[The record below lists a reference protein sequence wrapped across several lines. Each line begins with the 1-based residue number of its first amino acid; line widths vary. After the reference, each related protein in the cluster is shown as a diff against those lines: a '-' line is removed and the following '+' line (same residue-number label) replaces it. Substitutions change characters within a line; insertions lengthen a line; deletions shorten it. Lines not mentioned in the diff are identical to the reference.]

1 MEAIVILAGG
11 AGTRLWPASTKERP
25 KQFLS
30 LGLDRSFLQTTVE
43 RALEVN
49 PGAELLVVTH
59 RDYAEG
65 TVEQLREYADRG
77 TRIAVLPEP
86 VARNT
91 APAVAFAAEYLKGR
105 LGREARM
112 LVLSADH
119 LIRPTEKF
127 VADVRKADEFGER
140 GMIAVFGIPPS
151 EPNTG
156 YGYIEAGEALSPGF
170 RVRGFKEKPDAATAA
185 AYLESGRYYWN
196 SGMFL
201 FSLAAI
207 DEEFAD
213 LSPEVTRPFTELRAE
228 ERAEIDRAARNE
240 NGILVWGDCPVV
252 ERLYGGLPSISID
265 YAVMEKSRRV
275 AMVKACF
282 EWNDVGSWDEVA
294 RLLPGESPLV
304 ISESSSRNAVY
315 SDIPVALCGV
325 DDLVVVILDGKA
337 LILKKGSSQLVKSVA
352 TRFLEGREKP
362 R

>member
-49 PGAELLVVTH
+49 PRAELLVVTH

-65 TVEQLREYADRG
+65 TSGQLLEYAGRG

-91 APAVAFAAEYLKGR
+91 APAVAFAAEFLKGR

-112 LVLSADH
+112 LVLPADH

-127 VADVRKADEFGER
+127 VADVRKADEFGAR
-140 GMIAVFGIPPS
+140 GMITVFGVPPT

-156 YGYIEAGEALSPGF
+156 YGYIEADEALPPGF
-170 RVRGFKEKPDAATAA
+170 RVRAFKEKPDAATAA
-185 AYLESGRYYWN
+185 SYLRSGRFYWN

-201 FSLAAI
+201 FSLATI
-207 DEEFAD
+207 EEEFAER
-213 LSPEVTRPFTELRAE
+213 SPEVTRPFSELTAE
-228 ERAEIDRAARNE
+228 DRAEIDRAAREE
-240 NGILVWGDCPVV
+240 NGILVWGDCPAV

-265 YAVMEKSRRV
+265 YAVMEKSRRT
-275 AMVKACF
+275 AMVKADF
-282 EWNDVGSWDEVA
+282 EWNDVGSWDEVS

-304 ISESSSRNAVY
+304 ISEASSGNSVY

-325 DDLVVVILDGKA
+325 EDLVVVIRDGKA
-337 LILKKGSSQLVKSVA
+337 LVLKKGSSQLVRSA
-352 TRFLEGREKP
+352 AMRFLERPENP